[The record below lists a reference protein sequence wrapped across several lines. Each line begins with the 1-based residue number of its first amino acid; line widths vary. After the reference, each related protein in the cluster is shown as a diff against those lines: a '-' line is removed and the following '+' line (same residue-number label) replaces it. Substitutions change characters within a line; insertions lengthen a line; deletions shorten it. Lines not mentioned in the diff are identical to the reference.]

1 MIPQVIESII
11 GMLPVLLPAL
21 VLLVMNLVTGI
32 IQMIPQ
38 LIIGIVEA
46 IPLLITALV
55 QSIPGLVEQVIAA
68 LPSLITAIVMAIP
81 QIIFALIASYPAIIG
96 AILQMIPT
104 IIKALIQEV
113 PKILT
118 ALFVDLP
125 KRLWHAIKE
134 GWDRAWGSIQKAFK
148 NLFNPGKWFKD
159 TPGPVQVGNK
169 GAMLGFGP
177 NDYIVAAKKPI
188 DLLQQVLTG
197 LPKSTTGG
205 IPSALRSGRGK
216 QARSR
221 MMASPVPLAAALPQ
235 MSAQPGFQSDIA
247 LKVQIEGET
256 IDNALIT
263 SKGRGTSPQIW
274 NEIQRIGGVKTGF
287 DRD

>member
-1 MIPQVIESII
+1 M
-11 GMLPVLLPAL
+11 
-21 VLLVMNLVTGI
+21 
-32 IQMIPQ
+32 
-38 LIIGIVEA
+38 
-46 IPLLITALV
+46 
-55 QSIPGLVEQVIAA
+55 A
-68 LPSLITAIVMAIP
+68 LPQIFMAI
-81 QIIFALIASYPAIIG
+81 IASYPAIMG
-96 AILQMIPT
+96 ALLQMLPNIMKG
-104 IIKALIQEV
+104 IIKLI
-113 PKILT
+113 PGILT

-125 KRLWHAIKE
+125 KRIWHAITE

-148 NLFNPGKWFKD
+148 NLFNPSSWFSD

-221 MMASPVPLAAALPQ
+221 MMASPVPLSAALPQ
-235 MSAQPGFQSDIA
+235 MSAQPSFQSNIA

-274 NEIQRIGGVKTGF
+274 GEIQRISGVKTGF
-287 DRD
+287 DRG